1 MRPTCKSAAS
11 LRNPELTL
19 DLALHDAR
27 VFFRGDL
34 AEDGTVEGLFRRL
47 AVGRSPE
54 LASEDGFKDFLAV
67 HRAFGSGVL
76 EDDDGGVEQG
86 QPLDRLVGFVR
97 RIDGVLVF
105 LVFARGRKLCR
116 FIFGKNLDGGGFYRL
131 RFSRCL
137 FGRLFGLLWFFKAD
151 EKIMPDSEKES
162 GKVFWVSVV
171 HRNDFIADGLGGSR
185 FRQFAPSAV
194 IHAHTH
200 RFSSQLVPA

>member
-1 MRPTCKSAAS
+1 M
-11 LRNPELTL
+11 
-19 DLALHDAR
+19 
-27 VFFRGDL
+27 V
-34 AEDGTVEGLFRRL
+34 
-47 AVGRSPE
+47 
-54 LASEDGFKDFLAV
+54 
-67 HRAFGSGVL
+67 GSGSL
-76 EDDDGGVEQG
+76 EDDYGGIEQG
-86 QPLDRLVGFVR
+86 EALDRLVGLVGG
-97 RIDGVLVF
+97 IDGVLVF